1 MSHHLTHR
9 FWLYSVIGV
18 SSLVLAL
25 SVREVAF
32 VALAIPFVLALAGSV
47 TDGWWPV
54 AEVSDVSL
62 SSARAI
68 EGDEVAMR
76 FLVTPQRSI
85 GMADIEVQWG
95 ATFAPIGPARL
106 VGPLS
111 GPQLFEVRAR
121 CRRWGLDSPEW
132 ITIALSDRFGI
143 SQTLIR
149 VPVDLPLAI
158 HPPTEH
164 LTSLLPLFRDRPMTG
179 EHRSRAKGSG
189 SELAEVRDYRS
200 GDPARRINPRLSAR
214 RGKPVVVERHPD
226 QASDIVIF
234 VDSAQDIGTDLN
246 TSLRFCVTA
255 GLALAERHLKGQ
267 DRVGVL
273 DLGLGVRWL
282 PARLGRRH
290 LQRIVAALLGT
301 RAVQKDSAVTT
312 ALPVDSIPKTATVV
326 ALTPL
331 LSPEVMQS
339 LVQLRARGQDLLV
352 VEAPIAP
359 SYLSVDPLAE
369 RIFRVGKEMNR
380 QWLAGNGVVIVPW
393 NGSESV
399 EPLVRLAGMIHAK
412 ARR

>member
-1 MSHHLTHR
+1 MTNHLTHR
-9 FWLYSVIGV
+9 FWLYAVIGM
-18 SSLVLAL
+18 SCFGFAL
-25 SVREVAF
+25 LTRQTGWVA
-32 VALAIPFVLALAGSV
+32 AGLPFVLVIAASIA
-47 TDGWWPV
+47 DGWWPQ
-54 AEVSDVSL
+54 AEVGDVSI
-62 SSARAI
+62 SAHRAI
-68 EGDEVAMR
+68 EGDEVMLR
-76 FLVTPQRSI
+76 FVVTPH
-85 GMADIEVQWG
+85 GPVAVVDIEVQWG
-95 ATFAPIGPARL
+95 ATFAPVGPTRV
-106 VGPLS
+106 VGPLAD
-111 GPQLFEVRAR
+111 PQLIELRAR
-121 CRRWGLDSPEW
+121 CRRWGIDSPEW
-132 ITIALSDRFGI
+132 IKLALSDRFGI
-143 SQTLIR
+143 SETIIR
-149 VPVDLPLAI
+149 VPVDLPVAI

-164 LTSLLPLFRDRPMTG
+164 LNSLLPLFRDRPMVG

-200 GDPARRINPRLSAR
+200 GDAARLINPRLSAR

-255 GLALAERHLKGQ
+255 GLALSERHLKGQ

-301 RAVQKDSAVTT
+301 RAVQKDSAITT
-312 ALPVDSIPKTATVV
+312 ALPLDSIPKTATVV

-331 LSPEVMQS
+331 LSPEVMHS
-339 LVQLRARGQDLLV
+339 LIQLRSRGQDLLV

-359 SYLSVDPLAE
+359 SYSSIDPLAE
-369 RIFRVGKEMNR
+369 RIFRVGKEMNT

-399 EPLVRLAGMIHAK
+399 EPLVRLAGMIHAR

>member
-1 MSHHLTHR
+1 MTSHLTHR
-9 FWLYSVIGV
+9 FWFYAVIVV
-18 SSLVLAL
+18 SSLSIAL
-25 SVREVAF
+25 MSREPGWVAIAMPF
-32 VALAIPFVLALAGSV
+32 AFALAASV
-47 TDGWWPV
+47 ADGWWPTASV
-54 AEVSDVSL
+54 SQLGLSAE
-62 SSARAI
+62 RAV
-68 EGDEVAMR
+68 EGDVVELR
-76 FLVTPQRSI
+76 FLVTPNGSAPT
-85 GMADIEVQWG
+85 ADIHVQWG
-95 ATFAPIGPARL
+95 ATFAPEGPTRL
-106 VGPLS
+106 VTALE
-111 GPQLFEVRAR
+111 GPQLVEVRAR

-132 ITIALSDRFGI
+132 VTLRLSDRFGI
-143 SQTLIR
+143 TETITR
-149 VPVDLPLAI
+149 VPVDLALAI

-164 LTSLLPLFRDRPMTG
+164 IASLLPLFRDRPMVG
-179 EHRSRAKGSG
+179 EHRSRSKGSG
-189 SELAEVRDYRS
+189 SELAEVRDYRA
-200 GDPARRINPRLSAR
+200 GDPARLVSPRLSAR

-226 QASDIVIF
+226 QASDVVIF

-255 GLALAERHLKGQ
+255 GLALAERHLRGQ

-290 LQRIVAALLGT
+290 LQRIVTALLGT

-312 ALPVDSIPKTATVV
+312 ALPLDSIPKTATVV

-331 LSPEVMQS
+331 LSPAVMQA
-339 LVQLRARGQDLLV
+339 LVQLRSRGQDLLV

-359 SYLSVDPLAE
+359 SYPSVDPLAE
-369 RIFRVGKEMNR
+369 LIFRTGKEMNR

-399 EPLVRLAGMIHAK
+399 EPLVRLAGMIHAR